1 MTSTARKKNT
11 TMEGKDMKR
20 AVIIL
25 ILMLMPLLASA
36 QDWSQA
42 DSVVY
47 RQASAVDS
55 TLVGKSIFNL
65 LGSASEGTVRI
76 HQSQAIADAM
86 KHHIATNGTRT
97 LTGYRVRIFF
107 DNSKTA
113 RNASE
118 SVMRNFMAA
127 HPGVPAYRSYQNP
140 FFRVVAGDFRTKSE
154 AVEFLQRIKPS
165 YPSALVVKE
174 SIGFP
179 AVDKE
184 HNYIIDTVTVFRPAV
199 NL

>member
-1 MTSTARKKNT
+1 MPQRNDP
-11 TMEGKDMKR
+11 MIMKR
-20 AVIIL
+20 TAMIL
-25 ILMLMPLLASA
+25 AAALLPLMASA
-36 QDWSQA
+36 QNYAPA
-42 DSVVY
+42 DSVIY

-55 TLVGKSIFNL
+55 TLVGKSIFSILDNS
-65 LGSASEGTVRI
+65 GNGTVKI

-86 KHHIATNGTRT
+86 KNHAASNRNRA

-113 RNASE
+113 RAASE
-118 SVMRNFMAA
+118 NVMRSFMAA
-127 HPGVPAYRSYQNP
+127 HPGVPAYRNYQNP

-154 AVEFLQRIKPS
+154 AVEFLQKIKPA

-179 AVDKE
+179 AADKE
-184 HNYIIDTVTVFRPAV
+184 HNYIVDTVTVYRPSAT
-199 NL
+199 L

>member
-1 MTSTARKKNT
+1 M
-11 TMEGKDMKR
+11 
-20 AVIIL
+20 IL
-25 ILMLMPLLASA
+25 AALLMPLMALAQNYA
-36 QDWSQA
+36 PA
-42 DSVVY
+42 DSVIY

-55 TLVGKSIFNL
+55 TLVGKSIFSI
-65 LGSASEGTVRI
+65 LGNSGNGTVKI
-76 HQSQAIADAM
+76 HQSQAIADAV
-86 KHHIATNGTRT
+86 KNHAATNRNRT

-113 RNASE
+113 RAASE
-118 SVMRNFMAA
+118 NVMRSFMAA
-127 HPGVPAYRSYQNP
+127 HPGVPAYRNYQNP

-154 AVEFLQRIKPS
+154 AVEFLQKIKPS

-184 HNYIIDTVTVFRPAV
+184 HNYIVDTVTVYRPSAT
-199 NL
+199 L